1 MSQPPYPPGP
11 PQPPHQQGPQQPYQP
26 GPQQPY
32 QPYQP
37 GPQQP
42 YGPGP
47 QPPYQA
53 QFAGPAPAQKKK
65 GKGCLIAAIIVAV
78 VLIAGVAGVIAVIN
92 AISKGVSN
100 ATTGEHTFT
109 FKVETTA
116 KATVV
121 YGTTSGTSQEVVT
134 TSWTKEKKV
143 SGIDVGTIIASL
155 DSSAPDTATLSCE
168 ILVDGKS
175 QSKNSSTG
183 KDSTVSCTANTVT

>member
-11 PQPPHQQGPQQPYQP
+11 PQPPYQPGPQQPYQP

-32 QPYQP
+32 QQPYQQPQQPYAP
-37 GPQQP
+37 GPQQ
-42 YGPGP
+42 
-47 QPPYQA
+47 PYQA

-92 AISKGVSN
+92 AISKGVTN

-143 SGIDVGTIIASL
+143 TGIDGATIFASL
-155 DSSAPDTATLSCE
+155 DSSAPDNATLSCE
-168 ILVDGKS
+168 ILMDGKS
-175 QSKNSSTG
+175 QSKNSATG
-183 KDSTVSCTANTVT
+183 KDSTVSCTGNTVT